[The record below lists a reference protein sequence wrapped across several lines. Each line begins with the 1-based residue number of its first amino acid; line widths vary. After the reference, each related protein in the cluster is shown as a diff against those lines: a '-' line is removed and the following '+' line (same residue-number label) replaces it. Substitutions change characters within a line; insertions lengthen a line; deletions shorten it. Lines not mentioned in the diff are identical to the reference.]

1 MSLITDI
8 LSGAYNNSS
17 SGGSNNTLPAVLTA
31 LGIGGAGGLMV
42 KDAYDNLGTVGTTAN
57 TGATAIANE
66 GISQTAFQ
74 PYGVMSSTG
83 SQFQYDPETG
93 QVTNTLGEAEQG
105 FQDNM
110 FANAQNMYNQA
121 AMPTAN
127 REQDIYG
134 RIRAA
139 QMPGEERD
147 RMALEERLASQGR
160 LGVQTN
166 QYGGTP
172 QELAMAKAQAEAQN
186 TAYLGAMTQA
196 QAEQMQQARLGEG
209 MLASSYLPQA
219 QLTDLQAASS
229 YIPQLQQRGQEAG
242 AALYGDARMGGLQ
255 ALLGAAQGQGNMMGN
270 IGAGLLTGLF
280 R

>member
-8 LSGAYNNSS
+8 LSGKYTAG
-17 SGGSNNTLPAVLTA
+17 GGSNLPAILTA
-31 LGIGGAGGLMV
+31 LGFGGAGGLMV
-42 KDAYDNLGTVGTTAN
+42 KEAYDNLGDVGEDAFA
-57 TGATAIANE
+57 GAQQIGELGLT
-66 GISQTAFQ
+66 QTQFQ

-83 SQFQYDPETG
+83 SQFKYDPTTG
-93 QVTNTLGEAEQG
+93 QVMNTLSEAEQG
-105 FQDNM
+105 FQNNM

-121 AMPTAN
+121 AMPTVN

-196 QAEQMQQARLGEG
+196 QAEQMQQARIGEG
-209 MLASSYLPQA
+209 MLGSSYMPQG
-219 QLTDLQAASS
+219 QLTDMASAS
-229 YIPQLQQRGQEAG
+229 AYLPQLQQRGQEAG

-255 ALLGAAQGQGNMMGN
+255 ALLGSAQAQGNMMGEL
-270 IGAGLLTGLF
+270 GTGLLTGLF